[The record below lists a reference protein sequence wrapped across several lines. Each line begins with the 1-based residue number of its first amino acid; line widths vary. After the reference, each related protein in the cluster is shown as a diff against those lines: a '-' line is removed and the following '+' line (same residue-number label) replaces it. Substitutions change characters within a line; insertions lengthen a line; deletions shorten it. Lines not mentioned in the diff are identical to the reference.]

1 MAAARSTPLIARGHT
16 RPVNSLAFSPFEG
29 DGQHYLLVSSCKD
42 GTPMLRDGST
52 GKIWDATDGNCL
64 LTLPHEHI
72 VRCVDLN
79 GDGSRAITG
88 GHEKKLRLW
97 NIQQLLADPAT
108 VSSSSSLA
116 SSSREFTQDNSKSA
130 HDGVIKSVVWDERNN
145 QIISAGEDRCVKFW
159 DLDSFKCI
167 HIIET
172 DAPITSMERCHD
184 ERGTISLT
192 YGNVVDFIDP
202 ESLPYPPSTASLHP
216 VLHDRFVTGSTA
228 DGWVRVNDA
237 KTGEEKEVYK
247 GHHGPV
253 HAVSYSPDGEL
264 YASGSEDGTIRL
276 WQTSPKTYGLWKYE
290 ANGVS

>member
-1 MAAARSTPLIARGHT
+1 MREIAAAWADSETTMLYSLFLLLLLGFALLLRSSGDWLGSFLGHKGCCWSIKLSSNTQRAISGSADFSAR
-16 RPVNSLAFSPFEG
+16 
-29 DGQHYLLVSSCKD
+29 
-42 GTPMLRDGST
+42 
-52 GKIWDATDGNCL
+52 IWDATDGNCL

-202 ESLPYPPSTASLHP
+202 ESY
-216 VLHDRFVTGSTA
+216 
-228 DGWVRVNDA
+228 
-237 KTGEEKEVYK
+237 
-247 GHHGPV
+247 V
-253 HAVSYSPDGEL
+253 HVCYLIISP
-264 YASGSEDGTIRL
+264 T
-276 WQTSPKTYGLWKYE
+276 
-290 ANGVS
+290 